1 MERLDFNRNSKERQK
16 KSDHSKYLAPSPNSL
31 NFIREIDPRRED
43 NHRKEI
49 QDLVGIESISESSD
63 DQNFADKEIGN
74 QFDNVN
80 Y

>member
-1 MERLDFNRNSKERQK
+1 MERLDLNRNSKDRQK
-16 KSDHSKYLAPSPNSL
+16 KSDHSKFLAPSANSF

-43 NHRKEI
+43 NHRKQIE
-49 QDLVGIESISESSD
+49 DLVGIDSISESSD
-63 DQNFADKEIGN
+63 DPNFPDKEIGN